1 MYKQGTVILI
11 FFLFCLLQQSQAQEK
26 SIDSIAPPMYSTRF
40 IQIIKADVFRRVKQ
54 DSTGDLNLLIGN
66 VVMKQDNTLFYCDSA
81 AQNVKL
87 NQLEAFGNI
96 HINDAD
102 SVHTYSQYLKYKG
115 DTRIAE
121 LKKKV
126 KLTDGK
132 GVLTTEALEYDM
144 NAKIGTYLNGG
155 KVVNGES
162 VLTSKEG
169 F

>member
-1 MYKQGTVILI
+1 MMHKQGIFILI
-11 FFLFCLLQQSQAQEK
+11 IFVFGFLGQTLAQEATT
-26 SIDSIAPPMYSTRF
+26 DSIAPPIDSTRF

-121 LKKKV
+121 LKKR
-126 KLTDGK
+126 
-132 GVLTTEALEYDM
+132 
-144 NAKIGTYLNGG
+144 
-155 KVVNGES
+155 
-162 VLTSKEG
+162 
-169 F
+169 

>member
-1 MYKQGTVILI
+1 MMHKQGTSILL
-11 FFLFCLLQQSQAQEK
+11 FFLFCLMQKIQAQEK
-26 SIDSIAPPMYSTRF
+26 TNDSIPAPVDSTRF

-81 AQNVKL
+81 AQNVNL

-121 LKKKV
+121 LKKK
-126 KLTDGK
+126 GK
-132 GVLTTEALEYDM
+132 AHRWKRCADHRSPG
-144 NAKIGTYLNGG
+144 I
-155 KVVNGES
+155 
-162 VLTSKEG
+162 
-169 F
+169 

>member
-1 MYKQGTVILI
+1 MMMHKKGIFILI
-11 FFLFCLLQQSQAQEK
+11 IFIFGLLHQTHAQEATTD
-26 SIDSIAPPMYSTRF
+26 SISPPIDSSRF

-121 LKKKV
+121 LKKR
-126 KLTDGK
+126 
-132 GVLTTEALEYDM
+132 
-144 NAKIGTYLNGG
+144 
-155 KVVNGES
+155 
-162 VLTSKEG
+162 
-169 F
+169 